1 MMDITKPQGSNF
13 YRNYKLASRD
23 RTLFLKNLL
32 FIAGVSIIFLLAVLF
47 SLSGFSKIENFL
59 VASRP
64 FLLLVFFWI
73 VDFSFLVVL
82 CLSLP
87 FKNSLLGLLA
97 ISLISFSPFL
107 IRRVTENYLFLFYF
121 WLAFFGFFLLALL
134 RMRREAADL
143 SNLKWLRIV
152 KSGNWFLFLAFLAIF
167 CSFFYFSSWQSNEKG
182 KIFERL
188 GEKFLDNAI
197 NQIKTLNSD
206 LDFSGTVND
215 YLNHSIDKQFNSAD
229 NINLDESF
237 GGISGSGT
245 IKNTLEDQKKAL
257 AEQTK
262 KNLSEVFKIP
272 ITGEEKFSTLIIAF
286 IKNYWQSAITNPIF
300 KTILYFFIF
309 FLAIGL
315 LSVFN
320 LIFSWVISI
329 FSWIILQI
337 LISSKLI
344 KIETRSVE
352 KKFLS
357 I

>member
-1 MMDITKPQGSNF
+1 
-13 YRNYKLASRD
+13 
-23 RTLFLKNLL
+23 
-32 FIAGVSIIFLLAVLF
+32 
-47 SLSGFSKIENFL
+47 
-59 VASRP
+59 
-64 FLLLVFFWI
+64 
-73 VDFSFLVVL
+73 
-82 CLSLP
+82 
-87 FKNSLLGLLA
+87 
-97 ISLISFSPFL
+97 
-107 IRRVTENYLFLFYF
+107 
-121 WLAFFGFFLLALL
+121 
-134 RMRREAADL
+134 
-143 SNLKWLRIV
+143 
-152 KSGNWFLFLAFLAIF
+152 
-167 CSFFYFSSWQSNEKG
+167 
-182 KIFERL
+182 L

-215 YLNHSIDKQFNSAD
+215 YLNHSIDKQFNSAESD
-229 NINLDESF
+229 NINLGESF

-309 FLAIGL
+309 FLALGL